1 MLPLDEM
8 LMKAQNG
15 AAIDMVSRQFDLSR
29 DQTVA
34 AMEALLP
41 AFSQGLKR
49 SAATPQGIAPF
60 LQALSSGNHAKYM
73 EDMTRAFSPDGMT
86 DGNGI
91 LGHLFGSKEVSRAV
105 ADHAARATGIGQD
118 VLKQMLPAI
127 ASMVMGGLFQQST
140 GRMNAASGGGFGAG
154 GNIIGEVIEQM
165 MRQGQP
171 MGSGRAR
178 PRDDYREEQR
188 HQVPQPNP
196 FDNPFGKILQDMFGG
211 GMPGMPGA
219 PSGGQTRRQ
228 QQPQMPGGDNP
239 LGRIFEDM
247 LSGGM
252 GMPQGGGQGGGS
264 HRRRREPEPEPQRRA
279 QPRERQQR
287 NPYED
292 LFGQMFETGRKAQDD
307 YQRGVESIFDQ
318 FLQGMDRRR

>member
-8 LMKAQNG
+8 MLKAQNG
-15 AAIDMVSRQFDLSR
+15 AAIDMVSRQFDLTR

-49 SAATPQGIAPF
+49 TAATPEGVAPF
-60 LQALSSGNHAKYM
+60 LQALASGNHAKYM
-73 EDMTRAFSPDGMT
+73 EDMSRAFSPGGLA

-127 ASMVMGGLFQQST
+127 ASMLMGGLFQQST
-140 GRMNAASGGGFGAG
+140 GGMNAASGRGFGAG

-165 MRQGQP
+165 MRQGQA
-171 MGSGRAR
+171 MGGTQQRSEHRDRQPQTDSRESGAEA
-178 PRDDYREEQR
+178 P
-188 HQVPQPNP
+188 PSP
-196 FDNPFGKILQDMFGG
+196 FDNPF
-211 GMPGMPGA
+211 
-219 PSGGQTRRQ
+219 
-228 QQPQMPGGDNP
+228 
-239 LGRIFEDM
+239 GRIFEDM
-247 LSGGM
+247 LAGGM
-252 GMPQGGGQGGGS
+252 GMSPGGDRGKA
-264 HRRRREPEPEPQRRA
+264 PEPERSSSKPQSK
-279 QPRERQQR
+279 

-292 LFGQMFETGRKAQDD
+292 LFGQMFETGRKAQED

-318 FLQGMDRRR
+318 FLQGMNRHR

>member
-1 MLPLDEM
+1 MIPLDEM

-15 AAIDMVSRQFDLSR
+15 AAIDMVSRQFDLTR

-49 SAATPQGIAPF
+49 TAATPQGIAPF
-60 LQALSSGNHAKYM
+60 LQALSSGSHAQYM
-73 EDMTRAFSPDGMT
+73 ENMTQAFSPAGMA

-118 VLKQMLPAI
+118 ILKQMLPAL
-127 ASMVMGGLFQQST
+127 ASMLMGGLFQQST

-178 PRDDYREEQR
+178 PQDDYREER
-188 HQVPQPNP
+188 RREAPQPDP

-211 GMPGMPGA
+211 GPGGMPGMPTG
-219 PSGGQTRRQ
+219 RR

-252 GMPQGGGQGGGS
+252 GMPQGRGGDGGG
-264 HRRRREPEPEPQRRA
+264 HQHRREPEPEPQPQS

-318 FLQGMDRRR
+318 FLKGMDRGR